1 MAASNG
7 LTVGTARELIR
18 SAPSG
23 REFDVLQYVASLIP
37 SERHASGARD
47 LLLRVLDNA
56 EPFAPFSGL
65 LNSLLRSV
73 GLFPY
78 LATEQLSLPDLIAY
92 EAHRPVD
99 YDQDIVFHEVQARV
113 YRKLLSGENVILSAP
128 TSFGKSLVLDA
139 LISSERFE
147 NVAVILPTVALID
160 ETRRRLSR
168 FRSRYKI
175 ITHPGQPLGSR
186 NVLVMTQ
193 ERLLDMPELPAI
205 ELFMIDE
212 FYKLDIR
219 RGDRDRGM
227 LLNQALRR
235 LMQTDATF
243 YLAGPNIQALA
254 DDLPS
259 VFSASFIATD
269 FATVASDVKIL
280 PALQRDT
287 AIETLANLCS
297 ELTGPT
303 LIYCSSPNRTRQVT
317 EGLLSRGLGHDAVA
331 LQPAAHWLA
340 DNYHEE
346 WLVNKALRR
355 GIGIHHGKIPRSLA
369 QYQVS
374 AFNDGEIDF
383 LVCTSTLIEGVNTS
397 AKNVVIFDH
406 KLNRKN
412 LDYFTFSNIK
422 GRSGRMMRHFVG
434 NVFVFRDP
442 PRDDLPTVDVP
453 LYTQG
458 PDVPDSL
465 LIQLEPEELTTD
477 AQRRMEKYR
486 TQTEISIEVLRGN
499 TGLDPSAQIQ
509 LAKYVRQNI
518 HTIGPLLSWR
528 GFPRYEELEATCNV
542 IAKHLHKIQGRDG
555 GVTSARQLAYRM
567 NVFANSHGDVK
578 ELIDSEIANQW
589 GTSDANDAVEQVLDF
604 VRQWA
609 GFEFP
614 RLLTATQNIVSPIL
628 LRHGYRDCDYR
639 AYAVS
644 AQNLFLPPYVGDLEE
659 YGLPAQLVMKL
670 MRRRAQPSSLD
681 ELLEQLSSI
690 RPTSG
695 MNAFERLLLNNFQRY
710 L

>member
-1 MAASNG
+1 MAASNS
-7 LTVGTARELIR
+7 LTLGTARELIR

-23 REFDVLQYVASLIP
+23 REFDVLQYVASLLP
-37 SERHASGARD
+37 AGRDTSGARD

-56 EPFAPFSGL
+56 EPFAQFSGL

-78 LATEQLSLPDLIAY
+78 LSTEELSLPDLIAY

-113 YRKLLSGENVILSAP
+113 YRKLLAGENVILSAP

-147 NVAVILPTVALID
+147 NIAVVLPTIALID

-168 FRSRYKI
+168 FRGRYKI
-175 ITHPGQPLGSR
+175 ITHPGQPTGTR

-193 ERLLDMPELPAI
+193 ERLLDMPELPNI

-219 RGDRDRGM
+219 RGDRDRGI

-254 DDLPS
+254 ENLPA

-280 PALQRDT
+280 PALHRDT
-287 AIETLANLCS
+287 AIETLSALCS
-297 ELTGPT
+297 ELKGPT

-317 EGLLSRGLGHDAVA
+317 EGLMNAGLGHDAVS
-331 LQPAAHWLA
+331 LRPAADWLA

-346 WLVNKALRR
+346 WLVSKALRR

-374 AFNDGEIDF
+374 AFNEGKIDF

-442 PRDDLPTVDVP
+442 PRDELPTVDVP
-453 LYTQG
+453 LYSQG
-458 PDVPDSL
+458 PEVPDSL
-465 LIQLEPEELTTD
+465 LIQLSTEELTTD
-477 AQRRMEKYR
+477 ARRRMEKFN
-486 TQTEISIEVLRGN
+486 TQTEVPLDTLRGN
-499 TGLDPSAQIQ
+499 TGLDPNDQIS
-509 LAKYVRQNI
+509 LAKYVRQQI
-518 HTIGPLLSWR
+518 GTLGPLLSWR
-528 GFPRYEELEATCNV
+528 GFPRYEELEATCDV

-555 GVTSARQLAYRM
+555 GVSSPRQLAYRM
-567 NVFANSHGDVK
+567 NVLANSQGDIK
-578 ELIDSEIANQW
+578 ELIDTEIANPY
-589 GTSDANDAVEQVLDF
+589 GSSDATDAVEQVLDF

-628 LRHGYRDCDYR
+628 REHGYRACDYR
-639 AYAVS
+639 PYAVS

-659 YGLPAQLVMKL
+659 YGLPAQLVMKIL
-670 MRRRAQPSSLD
+670 GRRAQPTSLD
-681 ELLEQLSSI
+681 NLLAALAST
-690 RPTSG
+690 RPTSE
-695 MNAFERLLLNNFQRY
+695 MNSFEGSLLSNFQRY
-710 L
+710 I